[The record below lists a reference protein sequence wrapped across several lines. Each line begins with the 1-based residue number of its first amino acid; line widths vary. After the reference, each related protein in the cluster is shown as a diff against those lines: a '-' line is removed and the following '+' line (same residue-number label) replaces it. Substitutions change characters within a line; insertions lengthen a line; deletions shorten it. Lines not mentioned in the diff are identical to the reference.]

1 LRVTDKNEVCASGP
15 GFNPQHQKEKK
26 ITGRKMCSSHLS
38 TKKSMS
44 RIYEELLNLNN
55 IINQITQL
63 FKWTQIQ
70 IDNLS
75 KKSMEHGA
83 GLKGCSTCPANS
95 KRIIRDKNK
104 DEMIAREKTVRFIC
118 P

>member
-1 LRVTDKNEVCASGP
+1 
-15 GFNPQHQKEKK
+15 
-26 ITGRKMCSSHLS
+26 
-38 TKKSMS
+38 
-44 RIYEELLNLNN
+44 
-55 IINQITQL
+55 
-63 FKWTQIQ
+63 
-70 IDNLS
+70 
-75 KKSMEHGA
+75 MEHGA